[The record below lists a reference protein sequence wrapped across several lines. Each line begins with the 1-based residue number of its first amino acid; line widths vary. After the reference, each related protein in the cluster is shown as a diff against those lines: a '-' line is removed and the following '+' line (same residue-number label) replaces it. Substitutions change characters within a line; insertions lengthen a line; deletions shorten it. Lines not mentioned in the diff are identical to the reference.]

1 MRGVVVALLIVTS
14 VPALVSQPAGQGN
27 EVTASAVSAA
37 IDKLGTLEFKARTEA
52 ARTVRRAAP
61 AIAVPALTDAALK
74 HKDGYVRFRAL
85 VLLSGFNDPQ
95 TREVMVSVLG
105 DKNDRL
111 RAVAYAYFE
120 HHPDPAVLPRLIN
133 ALAQEESEF
142 VRPALTRALAA
153 HGQDPR
159 ARKAVLDL
167 IPRGQDFFR
176 SAIIEAAGD
185 HKAAHAFDALTA
197 VAKLEGPLQ
206 DDAVLALG
214 KIGDKRALATFAALQ
229 RSGAPKH
236 MQPTIAASIC
246 LIGVNCASHQPYLV
260 DTLKF
265 SIETAG
271 FQELLRGA
279 AGGLAALAVS
289 GNEEAFRTLIE
300 LGGPSRDPARAAIA
314 LAIGTIALR
323 NTPLTLKVLA
333 DSKQQ
338 ADGLELLRE
347 AFDMLEEDFIEERFF
362 ATVRRNFWQA
372 AEGSVARKTAEALIR
387 KLEF

>member
-1 MRGVVVALLIVTS
+1 M
-14 VPALVSQPAGQGN
+14 
-27 EVTASAVSAA
+27 TAPQVRTA
-37 IDKLGTLEFKARTEA
+37 IDTLGTLEFKTRTDA
-52 ARTVRRAAP
+52 ARTVRRASP
-61 AIAVPALTDAALK
+61 GIAVPALTDAALK

-111 RAVAYAYFE
+111 RAVAYAFFE

-142 VRPALTRALAA
+142 VRPALTRAIAA
-153 HGQDPR
+153 HGEDPR
-159 ARKAVLDL
+159 ARKAVLSL

-185 HKAAHAFDALTA
+185 HKAAYAFDALTA

-265 SIETAG
+265 SIENAG

-279 AGGLAALAVS
+279 AGGLAALAVN

-314 LAIGTIALR
+314 LAVGTIALR
-323 NTPLTLKVLA
+323 NTPLTLNVLA

-372 AEGSVARKTAEALIR
+372 AEGSAARKTAEALIR